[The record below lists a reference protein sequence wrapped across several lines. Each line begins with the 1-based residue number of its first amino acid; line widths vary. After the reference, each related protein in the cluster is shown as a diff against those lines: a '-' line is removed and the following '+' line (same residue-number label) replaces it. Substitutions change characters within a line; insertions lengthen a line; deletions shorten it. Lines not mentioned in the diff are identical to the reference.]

1 MILYEDNHLLA
12 VYKPAGML
20 VQGDKTGDDTILD
33 HYKDY
38 IKTTYAK
45 PGAVYLNAAHRLD
58 RPVSGCL
65 ILCKTSKSLTR
76 VTTAFRERKVKKMY
90 HALAHMRSNQP
101 EGLITHHL
109 RKDTSKNKTSV
120 VKTSAKGAK
129 KAQLSFSMSGAWSDM
144 CLYRV
149 HPLTGRS
156 HQIRVQLSA
165 IGSPVIGD
173 RKYGGLPIDDPSF
186 IYLHCTAM
194 GFEHPV
200 KKEPVFIS
208 LPPAKEELWANA
220 RDFIMKDLQDMQSD
234 IMG

>member
-12 VYKPAGML
+12 VYKPAGIL

-33 HYKDY
+33 YYKDY
-38 IKTTYAK
+38 IKTTYDK
-45 PGAVYLNAAHRLD
+45 PGAVYLHAAHRLD

-76 VTTAFRERKVKKMY
+76 VTTAFREGKVKKMY
-90 HALAHMRSNQP
+90 HALAGMRSTQP

-109 RKDTSKNKTSV
+109 RKDNTKNKTSV
-120 VKTSAKGAK
+120 VKNTTKGGK
-129 KAQLSFSMSGAWSDM
+129 KAQLRFSMSGAWRDR

-156 HQIRVQLSA
+156 HQIRVQLST
-165 IGSPVIGD
+165 IGSPIIGD
-173 RKYGGLPIDDPSF
+173 RKYGGVPIDDPSF

-194 GFEHPV
+194 ALEHPV

-208 LPPAKEELWANA
+208 LPPAKEELWIEA
-220 RDFIMKDLQDMQSD
+220 RDFIMKDLREMQSQ
-234 IMG
+234 ILG